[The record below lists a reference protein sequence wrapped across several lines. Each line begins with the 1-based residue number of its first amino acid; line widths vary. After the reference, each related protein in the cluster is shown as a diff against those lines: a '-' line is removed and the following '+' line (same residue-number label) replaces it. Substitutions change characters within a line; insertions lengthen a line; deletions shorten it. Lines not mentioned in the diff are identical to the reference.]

1 MIETPVGERSN
12 SRSSP
17 ISTRRKLVYLVVL
30 ISPIPAFVLSML
42 VGSYSLSIADVV
54 DAVFARLTGGSAD
67 ASLVILDIRM
77 PRIVA
82 AGLCGMAISVAGAT
96 LQGVLRNPLV
106 DPYILGLSSGG
117 AFGAALSIVVIPWLP
132 VQAGA
137 FVFALVAL
145 AIAYSMARTN
155 GETPIVALV
164 LSGVITSSIFT
175 ALLSI
180 VQIMATERSLQAIVF
195 WIMGSFNGTTW
206 GQLEYVWFP
215 ILAGTAIIF
224 ALRWRL
230 NVLALGDREA
240 ASVGMPVERYRLIF
254 VVCSAL
260 IAAMAVS
267 IAGVVALVGLIIPHM
282 IRMMLGPDHRR
293 LIPATA
299 ALGATFLM
307 LVDDLARTIGR
318 FEIPISIITTLV
330 GAPFFWLLLRRTS
343 SASWN

>member
-1 MIETPVGERSN
+1 M
-12 SRSSP
+12 P
-17 ISTRRKLVYLVVL
+17 ISTRRKLVYSIVLV
-30 ISPIPAFVLSML
+30 SPIPAFLLSML
-42 VGSYSLSIADVV
+42 VGSYDLSIAEVL
-54 DAVFARLTGGSAD
+54 DAVFARITGRSAD
-67 ASLVILDIRM
+67 SSLVVLDIRM
-77 PRIVA
+77 PRIIA

-117 AFGAALSIVVIPWLP
+117 AFGAALSIVVLPWLP
-132 VQAGA
+132 TQAGA

-145 AIAYSMARTN
+145 ALAYSMARTK

-206 GQLEYVWFP
+206 GQLQYVWLP
-215 ILAGTAIIF
+215 ILIGTGIIF

-267 IAGVVALVGLIIPHM
+267 VAGVVALVGLIVPHM

-307 LVDDLARTIGR
+307 LVDDLARTVGQ

-330 GAPFFWLLLRRTS
+330 GAPFFWILLRRTS

>member
-1 MIETPVGERSN
+1 M
-12 SRSSP
+12 
-17 ISTRRKLVYLVVL
+17 YVL
-30 ISPIPAFVLSML
+30 ILVSPIPAFLLSML
-42 VGSYSLSIADVV
+42 VGSYGLSIGEVV
-54 DAVFARLTGGSAD
+54 EAVLARITGRELDS
-67 ASLVILDIRM
+67 SLVVLDIRM
-77 PRIVA
+77 PRIIA
-82 AGLCGMAISVAGAT
+82 AALCGMALSVAGAT

-106 DPYILGLSSGG
+106 DPYVLGLSSGA
-117 AFGAALSIVVIPWLP
+117 AFGAALSMVVLTWLP

-137 FVFALVAL
+137 FIFALAAL
-145 AIAYSMARTN
+145 ALAYSMARTK
-155 GETPIVALV
+155 GSTPIVALV

-180 VQIMATERSLQAIVF
+180 VQITASEQSLQAIVF
-195 WIMGSFNGTTW
+195 WVMGSFNGITW
-206 GQLEYVWFP
+206 GQLEYVWLP
-215 ILAGTAIIF
+215 ILLGTAVIF

-240 ASVGMPVERYRLIF
+240 ASAGMAVERYRLIF

-260 IAAMAVS
+260 VAAMAVS

-282 IRMMLGPDHRR
+282 IRMLLGPDHRR
-293 LIPATA
+293 LVPASA

-318 FEIPISIITTLV
+318 FEIPVSIITTLV